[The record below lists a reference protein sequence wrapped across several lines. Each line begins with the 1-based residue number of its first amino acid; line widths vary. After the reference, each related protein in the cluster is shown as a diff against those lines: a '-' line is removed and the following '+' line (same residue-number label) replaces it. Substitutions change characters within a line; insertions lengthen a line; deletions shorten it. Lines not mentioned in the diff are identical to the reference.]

1 MAPEVVKQTA
11 YTHKDDIW
19 SVGCIVVEML
29 TGTHPWA
36 SLNQMQAIFQVIHSS
51 FVIPFL
57 SIYFFLNIPP
67 RCTLTQIGSM
77 AKPAIPSDISAE
89 AGEFLQRTFEI
100 NHEARPSA
108 ADLLQGGWIVK
119 GPSSGGGGGG
129 NGGNGVSGV
138 AKPGTTK
145 PKGSGKGS

>member
-1 MAPEVVKQTA
+1 MSCRGDV
-11 YTHKDDIW
+11 D
-19 SVGCIVVEML
+19 GN
-29 TGTHPWA
+29 A
-36 SLNQMQAIFQVIHSS
+36 SLGLTQPDAGDLQGDFSS
-51 FVIPFL
+51 SSYAVL
-57 SIYFFLNIPP
+57 W
-67 RCTLTQIGSM
+67 TLLTHLCICTQIGSM

-129 NGGNGVSGV
+129 NGCR
-138 AKPGTTK
+138 
-145 PKGSGKGS
+145 